1 MSSIG
6 TLRRVRDG
14 GLFLSAVLGVF
25 VTDARTRPHT
35 TAASALVRF
44 NSGNDD
50 AAALLHDS
58 SVQPNA
64 SAPPSGAAQRRPVAT
79 HTPDA
84 QPSFCVQGAK
94 EREGK
99 DSRDEDFASV
109 DPYTR
114 GERAKLDALGYQSL
128 GPFLYCDG
136 IKTSDLDEAIGGID
150 CLWVETEHFK
160 IGSTLKTYERK
171 SDRREKAKLDAEI
184 AALESRLGKLPPLK
198 GKLDPWLRLHL
209 FAQRCE
215 REYAEF
221 CERFALSDAD
231 FGARPNA
238 LAPGRFLG
246 ADAKFTVFLAE
257 KSSTLSRVTQRVA
270 RREGDVAVRDRLA
283 GGSFFVGTSWE
294 LVRGFGV
301 DVESALH
308 ALLASD
314 LAQNFVDGFRGDGFA
329 CPEWFS
335 FGLAHAA
342 ARRVDE
348 RFALYASPTHADDPG
363 SWRFEPRVYGLVSN
377 GFVPPFERCAD
388 WTLHGEMDPLAHLVS
403 WSRVAWI
410 GTFEAARQRALLLA
424 LSESLAKNAAAER
437 DALARARQT
446 LALEAALGRP
456 IAELDTSWK
465 QHVLKHYA
473 RK

>member
-1 MSSIG
+1 M
-6 TLRRVRDG
+6 RRVRG
-14 GLFLSAVLGVF
+14 RGLILSAVLGVF
-25 VTDARTRPHT
+25 VSEAHARSHASAARALVQLVSRSDDTAALQRDTSTQPNSSATSLHCEPRGPAAMRTR
-35 TAASALVRF
+35 
-44 NSGNDD
+44 
-50 AAALLHDS
+50 
-58 SVQPNA
+58 
-64 SAPPSGAAQRRPVAT
+64 AAQPPFRA
-79 HTPDA
+79 
-84 QPSFCVQGAK
+84 QGAR

-99 DSRDEDFASV
+99 DSRDEDFAEV

-136 IKTSDLDEAIGGID
+136 IRTSDLDEAIGGID

-171 SDRREKAKLDAEI
+171 SDRREKTKLDAEL
-184 AALESRLGKLPPLK
+184 AQLEAKLGKLPPLK

-209 FAQRCE
+209 YAERCE
-215 REYAEF
+215 REYAAF
-221 CERFALSDAD
+221 CARFGLSDAD
-231 FGARPNA
+231 FGAASGA
-238 LAPGRFLG
+238 LATGRYFG
-246 ADAKFTVFLAE
+246 AEAKFTVFLAE

-270 RREGDVAVRDRLA
+270 KRDGDLVVRDRLA

-335 FGLAHAA
+335 FGLAHDA

-348 RFALYASPTHADDPG
+348 RFALYASPTHADDPS
-363 SWRFEPRVYGLVSN
+363 SWRFEPRVFGLVSN

-388 WTLHGEMDPLAHLVS
+388 WTLHAEMDPLAHLVS

-410 GTFEAARQRALLLA
+410 GTFEPSRQRALLLA
-424 LSESLAKNAAAER
+424 LTESLSKNTAAER
-437 DALARARQT
+437 DELARSRQT